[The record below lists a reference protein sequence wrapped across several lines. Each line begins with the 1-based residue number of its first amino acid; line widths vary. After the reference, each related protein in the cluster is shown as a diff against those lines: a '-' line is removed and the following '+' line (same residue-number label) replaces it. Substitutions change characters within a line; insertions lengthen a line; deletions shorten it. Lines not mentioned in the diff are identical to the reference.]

1 MKLEGPG
8 ESDKIKKL
16 PRVKAWKRVGVGACR
31 LLENSTV
38 CLIVN
43 ANCPAWA
50 HGVHLRCVLC
60 VRVETS
66 YLV

>member
-38 CLIVN
+38 CQIVD
-43 ANCPAWA
+43 AIWLAIGGCSASF
-50 HGVHLRCVLC
+50 GVGWLMVVGLG
-60 VRVETS
+60 
-66 YLV
+66 